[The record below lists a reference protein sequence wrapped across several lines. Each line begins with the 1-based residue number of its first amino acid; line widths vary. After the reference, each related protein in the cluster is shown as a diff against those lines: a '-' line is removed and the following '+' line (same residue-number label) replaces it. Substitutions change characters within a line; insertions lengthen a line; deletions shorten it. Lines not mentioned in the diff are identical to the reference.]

1 MRSIATLWL
10 VLLVCLS
17 APGFAQA
24 PQQKGTK
31 RILVLCTGNSARS
44 QMTEGFLRSF
54 DPSLEVYS
62 AGTKPAARVNPF
74 AVQAM
79 KEVGIDISGGQ
90 PKSVS
95 QFVGESFDY
104 VVTVCDDA
112 DKNCPNFRGK
122 VGRRL
127 HIAFPDPAR
136 AEGSD
141 QEKLAVFRRVRDDIR
156 TRFRDLYD
164 RELKSGRADAR
175 SMDELAK
182 RVLAALENRDP
193 SSLQTLA
200 IGRPTF
206 EQVFWPDL
214 RLQMGLRGPADGFRE
229 HQRTSIKHMEARI
242 LELGGKRYELLRVT
256 HGPAKDVRG
265 FRQYRDVTGVV
276 RDESGEERKIMLA
289 GWVVEHGDTYR
300 VGSYYAP
307 VL

>member
-1 MRSIATLWL
+1 MRSIATSWL

-17 APGFAQA
+17 AAGFAQA

-62 AGTKPAARVNPF
+62 AGTKPAARVNPY

-79 KEVGIDISGGQ
+79 KDVGIDISGGQ

-112 DKNCPNFRGK
+112 DKDCPNFRGK

-127 HIAFPDPAR
+127 HIAFPDPAK

-141 QEKLAVFRRVRDDIR
+141 QQKLAVFRRVRDDIR

-164 RELKSGRADAR
+164 RELKSHRADAR
-175 SMDELAK
+175 L
-182 RVLAALENRDP
+182 
-193 SSLQTLA
+193 
-200 IGRPTF
+200 
-206 EQVFWPDL
+206 
-214 RLQMGLRGPADGFRE
+214 
-229 HQRTSIKHMEARI
+229 
-242 LELGGKRYELLRVT
+242 
-256 HGPAKDVRG
+256 
-265 FRQYRDVTGVV
+265 
-276 RDESGEERKIMLA
+276 
-289 GWVVEHGDTYR
+289 
-300 VGSYYAP
+300 
-307 VL
+307 